1 LVYQLLLLHILLSFC
16 ELQVYYEFNP
26 VFMLAEPL
34 MLIAAALLFFVACI
48 AYLHMDL
55 SIGKSQAS

>member
-1 LVYQLLLLHILLSFC
+1 
-16 ELQVYYEFNP
+16 VYYEFNP

>member
-1 LVYQLLLLHILLSFC
+1 
-16 ELQVYYEFNP
+16 VYYEFNP

-34 MLIAAALLFFVACI
+34 MLISAALLFFVACI